1 MEDETENKDTEI
13 NAETA
18 SADNQPQTTKAQAGE
33 GPSKHQL
40 KELRRKERE
49 SQREN
54 LEQARVN
61 EQRRKS
67 LIQYGIIGAVLLGLV
82 GLGYGFVQ
90 LLPEGSGTYTQAP
103 IHWHAS
109 LEIVTCGQ
117 TRELPMPLPGQ
128 HLGTGILHT
137 HEDQLI
143 HIEGVI
149 PNEEAIMLKRYMDN
163 IGLHFKNNEILDY
176 QNGELCNGKPGSV
189 KLLVN
194 GEENNLLTEY
204 VIKDG
209 DKLRIEFN

>member
-1 MEDETENKDTEI
+1 MEDETRNTET
-13 NAETA
+13 NAGTA
-18 SADNQPQTTKAQAGE
+18 PADNQPEAAKAQPGE
-33 GPSKHQL
+33 GLSKHQQ
-40 KELRRKERE
+40 KKLRKQERE
-49 SQREN
+49 TGKESAERN
-54 LEQARVN
+54 LQN
-61 EQRRKS
+61 KQRRKS

-128 HLGTGILHT
+128 HLGTGLLHT

-149 PNEEAIMLKRYMDN
+149 PNADAIKLGRYMDN

-194 GEENNLLTEY
+194 GEENNLFTDY

-209 DKLRIEFN
+209 DKFRIVFE